1 MLLLTNIDNAAE
13 KRLISCICCKIG
25 ENDFVNLL
33 WNIFQALYD
42 KLLEKMINLRQT
54 PQDKHHATLLPFF
67 LLPYL
72 FCSFPWT
79 ILNLETKK

>member
-1 MLLLTNIDNAAE
+1 MLLLTDIDNAAE

-42 KLLEKMINLRQT
+42 KLLEKMINLNSSRQT
-54 PQDKHHATLLPFF
+54 PCYYFTVFLPITLF
-67 LLPYL
+67 
-72 FCSFPWT
+72 
-79 ILNLETKK
+79 IL